1 MERQLIL
8 NGTPLEE
15 LVGFAR
21 AVRVGPHISV
31 AGTAPIGPDGETVGV
46 GDVARQA
53 ERCFEIVG
61 DALNRAGA
69 GWRDVVRTRLLFT
82 DVEDWKKVVAV
93 RKKFCGEAKPVA
105 TIMQV
110 SRFVD
115 PEWLI
120 EIEVDAI
127 VSDL

>member
-15 LVGFAR
+15 TVGFAR

-31 AGTAPIGPDGETVGV
+31 AGTAPIDPDGKTVGT

-61 DALNRAGA
+61 DALTRAGA
-69 GWRDVVRTRLLFT
+69 GWRHVVRTRVFLT
-82 DVEDWKKVVAV
+82 DIEDWQKVVEV

-105 TIMQV
+105 MIMEV

-127 VSDL
+127 ISE